1 MNFCIAFTGEHTG
14 KVDVVVLLGE
24 VYFVLSGTEEALVSQ
39 HRDVC
44 DEAPVILILR
54 VQFDEHQV
62 ADDDV
67 LRLFLEGE

>member
-1 MNFCIAFTGEHTG
+1 MFTGQHTG
-14 KVDVVVLLGE
+14 KVDVAVFFGE
-24 VYFVLSGTEEALVSQ
+24 VDFVLGGAEEALVSQ
-39 HRDVC
+39 HREVC